1 MPPETD
7 LTGAEL
13 RELYEEMVLI
23 RRFETRLERLYED
36 GLIPSSIHLCCGHEA
51 VPVGLWAAL
60 EEADLALANHRPDG
74 HVLAKGVDLEAVLA
88 EYFGRAGGPCGGRA
102 GSMHFCSVDDGFYGA
117 NGVVGGNLPHALGL
131 AYATRLLDDDA
142 IVVCAFGDGGANG
155 GAFGECLNMSSLW
168 DLPVLWCCENN
179 RYAETTPVAESTAG
193 SIAARADGYDVRSE
207 VVDGMDVVAVYEAVR
222 THADV
227 VRAGSPALLEFE
239 CYRFKGHSRADPPYG
254 PDHYRDRA
262 EVERWM
268 ERDPIPR
275 LADDLGL
282 TDAEVEETR
291 AAVEARI
298 DAAVEAARRSP
309 RPDVEAL
316 AVYE

>member
-1 MPPETD
+1 MPPETN
-7 LTGAEL
+7 LTESEL
-13 RELYEEMVLI
+13 RERYEEMVLI

-51 VPVGLWAAL
+51 IPVGLWAAL
-60 EEADLALANHRPDG
+60 EDTDIGLANHRPDG
-74 HVLAKGVDLEAVLA
+74 HILAKGVDLEAVLS

-102 GSMHFCSVDDGFYGA
+102 GSMHFCSVDDDFYGA
-117 NGVVGGNLPHALGL
+117 IGVVGGNLPHALGL
-131 AYATRLLDDDA
+131 AYANRFLDDDA

-168 DLPVLWCCENN
+168 GLPVLWCCENN
-179 RYAETTPVAESTAG
+179 QYAETTPVAESTAG
-193 SIAARADGYDVRSE
+193 SIAVRATGYDVHSE
-207 VVDGMDVVAVYEAVR
+207 VVDGMDVVAVYEAVQR
-222 THADV
+222 HAEA
-227 VRAGSPALLEFE
+227 VRSGSPVLLEFE

-254 PDHYRDRA
+254 PDHYRERA
-262 EVERWM
+262 EVERWK

-291 AAVEARI
+291 DAVEARI
-298 DAAVEAARRSP
+298 DAAVAAARQSP

-316 AVYE
+316 PVYE